1 MPAVV
6 PVLDRVLFHPMAQS
20 FFVPDTPGVFLT
32 KVDLWFQSK
41 GDLPI
46 SIEIRKA
53 SAKGNPSK
61 NAILPNSLVQLAAS
75 EVVVADGT
83 TAATRP
89 TDGSGSFASNATTFQ
104 FEEPVFL
111 HGPDFY
117 ALIIRTNS
125 GKDYN
130 IWSSFEGDFV
140 LGSASV
146 RVGTT
151 IEPGILYR
159 AGNGIEYV
167 PERNADLMFKLHR
180 AKFTATS
187 GTAVF
192 HSNTPSKHLL
202 DNNPFTTTSGESGV
216 IVKHPNHGFQVN
228 DRVCISGVTAAV
240 NGIAAANING
250 TRLITRVDPY
260 GYKFAAGSSD
270 TASSTGRGGG
280 STVYTTKQ
288 LQFDAINLQVDTLN
302 PLEKSQYR
310 FDVDTTS
317 GQSYASL
324 TEVQYEKF
332 TDQLLPN
339 KSKYNFNVP
348 NVILSD
354 SNEAGAWGNNGTESM
369 EVRVRMNNTTTD
381 DRISPLI
388 DIQRAHAI
396 LYSNIIDYNDAS
408 DSDEGN
414 ILLNYVAETD
424 KGEGSS
430 IAKHVAKEVRL
441 ERVSNGL
448 KIFFGA
454 HVPLEGKID
463 TYYRTVAP
471 GSDVDI
477 RSLPWIATSYDA
489 EPPKDQNPNKLRNYE
504 VTLGGE
510 FANTLDEFDRYQ
522 VKLVLNSKSSSKVP
536 RVRDLRTIAVAV
548 ES

>member
-1 MPAVV
+1 MAESA
-6 PVLDRVLFHPMAQS
+6 DNRVLFNPMAQTFYVS
-20 FFVPDTPGVFLT
+20 DIPGIFLT
-32 KVDLWFQSK
+32 KIDLWFQSK
-41 GDLPI
+41 GDLPV
-46 SIEIRKA
+46 SIELRKA
-53 SAKGNPSK
+53 GATSNPHRYKIIPGSYV
-61 NAILPNSLVQLAAS
+61 NLAAS
-75 EVVVADGT
+75 EVVVADGS
-83 TAATRP
+83 TAANRP
-89 TDGSGSFASNATTFQ
+89 TDGSGSFASNATTFE

-111 HGPDFY
+111 KGGQFY
-117 ALIIRTNS
+117 ALIIRTNA

-159 AGNGIEYV
+159 AGNGMEYV
-167 PERNADLMFKLHR
+167 PERNADLMFKMYR
-180 AKFTATS
+180 AKFSATS
-187 GTAVF
+187 GVATF
-192 HSNTPSKHLL
+192 HTNTPPKHKLG
-202 DNNPFTTTSGESGV
+202 NNPFTTTSGETGI
-216 IVKHPNHGFQVN
+216 IVNHPNHGFQVN
-228 DRVCISGVTAAV
+228 DRVHISGVAAAV

-250 TRLITRVDPY
+250 TRQIIRVDPY

-270 TASSTGRGGG
+270 TASATGRGGG
-280 STVYTTKQ
+280 STVSATKQ
-288 LQFDAINLQVDTLN
+288 IPFDSLMLSVDTLN
-302 PLEKSQYR
+302 PLEKSEYR
-310 FDVDTTS
+310 FTADTTS
-317 GQSYASL
+317 GSSFGSL
-324 TEVQYEKF
+324 TEVQYERF
-332 TDQLLPN
+332 TDQVVPN
-339 KSKYNFNVP
+339 KSKFDFNVP

-369 EVRVRMNNTTTD
+369 EIRVDMRNATTD

-396 LYSNIIDYNDAS
+396 LYNNQIDYNDAS

-424 KGEGSS
+424 KRDGSS
-430 IAKHVAKEVRL
+430 VCKHVAKEVRL
-441 ERVSNGL
+441 ESPSNGL

-471 GSDVDI
+471 GSDADI
-477 RSLPWIATSYDA
+477 RSLPWIYASYDA
-489 EPPKDQNPNKLRNYE
+489 EQPKDQNPNKLRNYE

-522 VKLVLNSKSSSKVP
+522 VKLVLNSKSSAKVP
-536 RVRDLRTIAVAV
+536 RVRDLRTIAAAV